1 MPYPDNYS
9 PDAQDRFMGR
19 NSRADEARAD
29 ADRDADHLWDL
40 SAQIEQAI
48 DLLADIETDAKALA
62 HLIDLPDGKPL
73 LPAIHAIRLSLG
85 PIDVAVTEAH
95 RRAEGMR

>member
-9 PDAQDRFMGR
+9 PAAQDRFMGR

-62 HLIDLPDGKPL
+62 HLIDLPDGRSIVEHAK
-73 LPAIHAIRLSLG
+73 AIRFALNPLEM
-85 PIDVAVTEAH
+85 AVTEAH